1 MARPGLLVITAL
13 AAVAVGLPLLAAAPA
28 PAGDAQAGQRSFALC
43 ASCHSRVVGEPTKQ
57 GPNLA
62 GVFGKKAGTNDAKFA
77 YSSALKTAATPW
89 NDRNLDAWLARP
101 TALVPGTKMAFAG
114 VADPKTRA
122 NIVAYLK
129 TLGR

>member
-1 MARPGLLVITAL
+1 MSRPVLMAITVL
-13 AAVAVGLPLLAAAPA
+13 AASALSFPLLAAAPA
-28 PAGDAQAGQRSFALC
+28 PAGDAQAGQRAFAIC
-43 ASCHSRVVGEPTKQ
+43 ASCHSRAVGEPARL

-77 YSSALKTAATPW
+77 YSSALKTAAVSW

-101 TALVPGTKMAFAG
+101 NALVPGTKMAFAG
-114 VADPKTRA
+114 VADPKTRS